1 MVAELGNISLVLA
14 LLMAISLAIYPL
26 WGAQKDHLKLMQMAK
41 PLAIGMF
48 VFTLFAYICLT
59 WAFVHDDFSLA
70 YVASTSN
77 STLPLVYKYTAVLS
91 LIHI

>member
-41 PLAIGMF
+41 PRHWYVRLY
-48 VFTLFAYICLT
+48 VVCLYLFNLGIC
-59 WAFVHDDFSLA
+59 A
-70 YVASTSN
+70 
-77 STLPLVYKYTAVLS
+77 
-91 LIHI
+91 

>member
-48 VFTLFAYICLT
+48 AFTLFAYICLT
-59 WAFVHDDFSLA
+59 WAFVHDDCGCC
-70 YVASTSN
+70 
-77 STLPLVYKYTAVLS
+77 
-91 LIHI
+91 LIQ